1 MPTDSTSLY
10 LFSTGLAFIPA
21 LIWLAIIFTR
31 THHKGV
37 QFLIF
42 LGSILSVGLV
52 FGLQY
57 FLEIFPEL
65 NVLKFLQANI
75 DDQNFDLILLFIY
88 VGITEELVKQLVIRI
103 LDRKYLLIQTIK
115 DSIHF
120 SLIGALGFAFA
131 ENIFYIYHIY
141 SQLGIQQL
149 FSAYLFRSIFTTCA
163 HLIFSGF
170 FGYYYGIA
178 KFSTD
183 ILEQANQSGK
193 KQYLTLLISR
203 ILSLSKIQT
212 YKEITIIKGLIIAI
226 TLHATFNVFLQFNQI
241 VPVVAF
247 VIVLGSILL
256 HLLKQK
262 TNQLILV
269 TDVDADRASSM
280 AKKDEDVVIE
290 LLGMWFNQKKYVDV
304 IQICQRLLT
313 RDPDNKIV
321 QLFKAKATDNIE
333 DQNTYTQI
341 LSKLFPKK

>member
-10 LFSTGLAFIPA
+10 FFSAGVAFIPA
-21 LIWLAIIFTR
+21 LIWLSIIFTR
-31 THHKGV
+31 TQHKLV

-42 LGSILSVGLV
+42 FGSTLRVGVV

-57 FLEIFPEL
+57 FLEIFPAL
-65 NVLKFLQANI
+65 DVLKFLQSNI
-75 DDQNFDLILLFIY
+75 DDQNFDFILLFIY
-88 VGITEELVKQLVIRI
+88 VGIVEEIVKQLLIRL
-103 LDRKYLLIQTIK
+103 LDKKYLLIQTIK

-131 ENIFYIYHIY
+131 ENIFYIYQIY
-141 SQLGIQQL
+141 TQLGIQQL

-178 KFSTD
+178 KFSMD
-183 ILEQANQSGK
+183 MVEQSNKRGK
-193 KQYLTLLISR
+193 KLLVTTLVSR
-203 ILSLSKIQT
+203 LLSLSKIQT
-212 YKEITIIKGLIIAI
+212 YKEITIIKGLAVAII
-226 TLHATFNVFLQFNQI
+226 LHASFNYLLQFNQI
-241 VPVVAF
+241 IPVVIF
-247 VIVLGSILL
+247 IIILGGILL
-256 HLLKQK
+256 HLLKRQSS
-262 TNQLILV
+262 QLILV

-304 IQICQRLLT
+304 IHICQRLLQ

-321 QLFKAKATDNIE
+321 QLFKAKAMDNME
-333 DQNTYTQI
+333 DQNTYSHI